1 MSPSSS
7 RRRRGHGP
15 GVFDVSF
22 TTSWETVSTTSS
34 HSSSYILS
42 LSSSS
47 STASASTSSG
57 YIIGDIN
64 GEHEQHQST
73 IKDDTTQSSSHRSSS
88 YDRRPSP
95 NFFRNSTE
103 GCKLI
108 HDGEVCSRCRTP
120 LVVESS
126 SSGDNNNKSNNDN
139 STTGVCIA
147 CEEEEFERKL
157 VEFAA
162 IHAKKTSDEDD
173 EDDED
178 DDDDDDDESND
189 NRYDEFVDDDDDADA
204 SSSCSS
210 YSKHVSRTRT
220 VVKKSVK
227 FGNLPRRG
235 REEDDVKVVVMDDSN
250 ILSYQAN
257 GASMNI
263 EVTLAP
269 PIDKSN
275 NRCQGNSTTKISLP
289 CNNSNS
295 YTLGYSPNEDFPSV
309 DLSVLAKEEFI
320 PNWSREEEEEGE
332 LQQSMTEEETE
343 ECGREKDD
351 KTSSSGNLEQSN
363 NHVQKLEARREKKFD
378 DGIIINLIPPP
389 LLKKTM
395 AAVQAAKEALVLSK
409 TAAWHKVCLN
419 NSPKHHEEEKLK
431 TPQTSNTTVLAAAGT
446 DVADASTFNESHDHS
461 TGVVVE
467 DREVNEYEEEEN
479 VMYMKPQSSPS
490 EQKCTT
496 TDVQCNLI
504 NEERNPINERDNESQ
519 QGSRTGS
526 VQSSSVDCERDEVGN
541 SNKLNS
547 SQIKQ
552 DLREM
557 SWQHE
562 IVEDGNDSIAPM
574 ITLDELCISKQ
585 ELIRG
590 SPLENAAENVASL
603 IRHSSNIKADLPP
616 SVAKSVIVKSLIAKF
631 WRENSQVKHNQ
642 QSSFQKEF
650 IGEKNNN
657 VGEQKSQKDPT
668 TKTIRKDQV
677 NGDESLSAL
686 SDDKHQ
692 IDDTTSNGKSISQQ
706 LDPLSETSTHLS
718 GIDPPYETGDMRM
731 PKYCLASSVTD
742 PPYETSSLPVIDP
755 PDGPSATNLRLLSS
769 ERDPPEESEPI
780 INFTAL
786 TESVSSHT
794 YMGVAERYCK
804 PDDESFYSE
813 DSFYS
818 KWRKIRYDAMST
830 VKLHSRQDIMLP
842 NNANDIRS
850 QLAQLEFKFS
860 QSSIR
865 ENDMS
870 SVIPIAAFSTSICDK
885 PMDPPSSIS
894 ESMSNKIFSGAL
906 DKMNTLDDYLRLIDV
921 SHNRQRP
928 KPNLPLSPTA
938 AARRQRYKEK
948 LIEEKLTRLNRTIIQ

>member
-1 MSPSSS
+1 M
-7 RRRRGHGP
+7 
-15 GVFDVSF
+15 
-22 TTSWETVSTTSS
+22 
-34 HSSSYILS
+34 
-42 LSSSS
+42 
-47 STASASTSSG
+47 
-57 YIIGDIN
+57 
-64 GEHEQHQST
+64 
-73 IKDDTTQSSSHRSSS
+73 
-88 YDRRPSP
+88 
-95 NFFRNSTE
+95 
-103 GCKLI
+103 
-108 HDGEVCSRCRTP
+108 P
-120 LVVESS
+120 LMIESS
-126 SSGDNNNKSNNDN
+126 SSGDNNNKSNNS

-147 CEEEEFERKL
+147 CEEEFERKL

-173 EDDED
+173 EE
-178 DDDDDDDESND
+178 DDDDDDESND
-189 NRYDEFVDDDDDADA
+189 NRYDEFIDDDDDDGDEDDA

-210 YSKHVSRTRT
+210 YSKHVSRTTT

-250 ILSYQAN
+250 ILSYQVN

-269 PIDKSN
+269 ISIDKSN
-275 NRCQGNSTTKISLP
+275 DDVCQGNSTTKISLP

-309 DLSVLAKEEFI
+309 DYSVLAKEEFI
-320 PNWSREEEEEGE
+320 PNCSEEEEGE

-343 ECGREKDD
+343 ECGREKDN
-351 KTSSSGNLEQSN
+351 KTSSSSRNLEQSN
-363 NHVQKLEARREKKFD
+363 NHVQKLEAIREKKFD
-378 DGIIINLIPPP
+378 DGIINLIPPP

-395 AAVQAAKEALVLSK
+395 AAVHAAKEAVVLSK
-409 TAAWHKVCLN
+409 TAAWHKVCLKK
-419 NSPKHHEEEKLK
+419 SPKHLEEEKLK
-431 TPQTSNTTVLAAAGT
+431 TPQTSNKTVLAAAGT

-461 TGVVVE
+461 TGLVVVE
-467 DREVNEYEEEEN
+467 DQAGNEEEN

-490 EQKCTT
+490 EHKWRT

-526 VQSSSVDCERDEVGN
+526 VQSGSIDCERDEAGD
-541 SNKLNS
+541 SDELNS

-557 SWQHE
+557 SWQRE
-562 IVEDGNDSIAPM
+562 AVEDGNDSIAAM
-574 ITLDELCISKQ
+574 RTLDDLCISKQ

-590 SPLENAAENVASL
+590 SPLENAAENFASL

-616 SVAKSVIVKSLIAKF
+616 SVARSVIVKSLIAKF

-642 QSSFQKEF
+642 SRFQHEF
-650 IGEKNNN
+650 IGEDNNID
-657 VGEQKSQKDPT
+657 EQKSQMDP
-668 TKTIRKDQV
+668 V
-677 NGDESLSAL
+677 NGGESHLVL
-686 SDDKHQ
+686 SDDKYRM
-692 IDDTTSNGKSISQQ
+692 DDTTINDKAISQQ
-706 LDPLSETSTHLS
+706 FDPLAETSTHSS
-718 GIDPPYETGDMRM
+718 GIDPPYEMDSI
-731 PKYCLASSVTD
+731 ASSVTD
-742 PPYETSSLPVIDP
+742 PPYETSSLPIIDP
-755 PDGPSATNLRLLSS
+755 PDGTSATNLSFLSS
-769 ERDPPEESEPI
+769 DRDPPEESEPI
-780 INFTAL
+780 INFTAS
-786 TESVSSHT
+786 TESVSPRT

-804 PDDESFYSE
+804 PVDESFYSE

-830 VKLHSRQDIMLP
+830 VELHSRLP
-842 NNANDIRS
+842 NNANDAVNDVDIRS

-865 ENDMS
+865 ENVLS

-928 KPNLPLSPTA
+928 NPNLPLSPTA

-948 LIEEKLTRLNRTIIQ
+948 LIEEKLTKSNVLIKTN